1 MVTRMR
7 EKGQI
12 TIPSEIRESLH
23 LAKDSILSI
32 VKVGNGI
39 LLTPKPSLFEAVS
52 AEFIKEAEEKGI
64 TLDDL
69 LKDLRK
75 IRHSKSS

>member
-7 EKGQI
+7 EKGQV

-23 LAKDSILSI
+23 LAKDSILS
-32 VKVGNGI
+32 VVQAGNGV
-39 LLTPKPSLFEAVS
+39 LLFPKPSVVETFAAKFS
-52 AEFIKEAEEKGI
+52 KAAEEKGI
-64 TLDDL
+64 SLEDL

-75 IRHSKSS
+75 MRREK